1 MYRLQRLRYLEDHLV
16 MHGAATQRVWM
27 TDEPGKFGG
36 FSLLFGF
43 EYPLQVTL
51 WSWYVDVKYLA
62 YGVRVLSSLKIK
74 GISLATARVATTFIL
89 AHER

>member
-1 MYRLQRLRYLEDHLV
+1 

-27 TDEPGKFGG
+27 ADKPGKFGS

-62 YGVRVLSSLKIK
+62 YSVLVLSSLKMK
-74 GISLATARVATTFIL
+74 GEICESGDRQGRHYICDVSIS
-89 AHER
+89 

>member
-1 MYRLQRLRYLEDHLV
+1 
-16 MHGAATQRVWM
+16 MHSAAAQGMWVA
-27 TDEPGKFGG
+27 DQPGKFGS

-62 YGVRVLSSLKIK
+62 YGVLVLSSLKIK
-74 GISLATARVATTFIL
+74 GVSLATASVATTFL
-89 AHER
+89 LSHER

>member
-1 MYRLQRLRYLEDHLV
+1 MADK
-16 MHGAATQRVWM
+16 
-27 TDEPGKFGG
+27 PGKFGS

-62 YGVRVLSSLKIK
+62 YGVLVLSSLKMK
-74 GISLATARVATTFIL
+74 GQLYESGDRQSRHYICDVSIS
-89 AHER
+89 

>member
-1 MYRLQRLRYLEDHLV
+1 

-27 TDEPGKFGG
+27 ADKPGKFGS

-51 WSWYVDVKYLA
+51 RGWYVDVKYLA
-62 YGVRVLSSLKIK
+62 YGVLILSSLKMK
-74 GISLATARVATTFIL
+74 GEMWESSDRQTRHYICVVSIS
-89 AHER
+89 